1 MQIKVLFFGQL
12 RDVCGQSE
20 DQLELPAGSR
30 VGGVFQHYAA
40 KFPRLQAMA
49 RSIVL
54 ARNQE
59 FTGPETELAE
69 NDEIALLPPVS
80 GGAPLTPVTDPE
92 GHYFAL
98 TRDPIDPRELESR
111 LLQEIDGALVTFLG
125 VVRNN
130 TKGRRTLRLDY
141 DCYEPMAL
149 REMATIGREVA
160 TQFGIS
166 RIAIVHRLGM
176 MEVSEASVAVVVTS
190 PHRRAAFEAAL
201 EGINRLKKTVPVWK
215 KEFFEDGEIWVE
227 GDWDDKA
234 PRAVPD

>member
-20 DQLELPAGSR
+20 DQLDLPPGSR
-30 VGGVFQHYAA
+30 ASTVFDHYAA
-40 KFPRLQAMA
+40 RFPKLQAMA

-54 ARNQE
+54 ARNHE

-80 GGAPLTPVTDPE
+80 GGALGPAITDPE

-111 LLQEIDGALVTFLG
+111 LLQGIDGALVTFLG

-160 TQFGIS
+160 AQFEIS

-176 MEVSEASVAVVVTS
+176 MEVSEASVVVVVTS

-201 EGINRLKKTVPVWK
+201 EAIDRLKKTVPVWK
-215 KEFFEDGEIWVE
+215 KEFFADGEIWVE
-227 GDWDDKA
+227 GDWDEKT
-234 PRAVPD
+234 PRAVSE

>member
-12 RDVCGQSE
+12 RDVCGRSE

-40 KFPRLQAMA
+40 KFPMLQAMA

-54 ARNQE
+54 ARNHE

-80 GGAPLTPVTDPE
+80 GGAPLANITDPE

-98 TRDPIDPRELESR
+98 TRDSIDPRQLESR
-111 LLQEIDGALVTFLG
+111 LLQGIDGALVTFLG

-130 TKGRRTLRLDY
+130 TKGRKTLRLDY

-160 TQFGIS
+160 AQFGIS

-176 MEVSEASVAVVVTS
+176 MDVSEASVAVVVTS
-190 PHRRAAFEAAL
+190 PHRRAAFDAAL

-227 GDWDDKA
+227 GDWDDKT